1 MEKGSPYLGLYYL
14 FNGSEGQIKLPRPR
28 KYARSLDKP
37 PNGLYP
43 LEADPVYKKCWVYWL
58 IWNKWRGFLLGVE

>member
-1 MEKGSPYLGLYYL
+1 MEKGSPYLGLCYH
-14 FNGSEGQIKLPRPR
+14 FNGSEGRIKLPRPR

-43 LEADPVYKKCWVYWL
+43 LEADPVYKSVGF
-58 IWNKWRGFLLGVE
+58 IGSFGIRGGWI